1 MKNFEPKDLL
11 VVDKMI
17 TPTIIN
23 VLYWILCVLVILG
36 GIVSII
42 GGRFLAIIAIPFA
55 LLYIRVMCELMMVM
69 FKINANVDKIANKK
83 D

>member
-17 TPTIIN
+17 TPTVIN
-23 VLYWILCVLVILG
+23 VLYWILCAFVILG
-36 GIVSII
+36 GIFSII
-42 GGRFLAIIAIPFA
+42 GGQFLAIIAIPFG
-55 LLYIRVMCELMMVM
+55 LLYIRVMCELMVVM
-69 FKINANVDKIANKK
+69 FKINANVDKIANK